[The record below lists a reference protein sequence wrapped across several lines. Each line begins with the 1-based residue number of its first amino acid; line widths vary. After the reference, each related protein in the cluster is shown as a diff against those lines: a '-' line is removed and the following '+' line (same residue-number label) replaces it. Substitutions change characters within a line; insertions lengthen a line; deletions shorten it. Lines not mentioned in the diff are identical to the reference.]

1 MSEFNNLT
9 DQLEEANNKLED
21 IELFNEGLEDKIQQ
35 LEGKT
40 PELIQQKL

>member
-1 MSEFNNLT
+1 MSKFNDLT
-9 DQLEEANNKLED
+9 DQLEKANNKLED